1 MVYDKV
7 QNNTFTKPL
16 MIYVIT
22 DGCPDNKSEVK
33 QNIFQCKQWLSTTSF
48 GKSAVCF
55 MFCQVGRDQG
65 AAFYLENDLDKDHEI
80 GADVDTTGHYEKEHE
95 KYAKKGVDLTPDL
108 WLLQMMLG
116 GVDPT
121 YDEGND

>member
-1 MVYDKV
+1 
-7 QNNTFTKPL
+7 
-16 MIYVIT
+16 
-22 DGCPDNKSEVK
+22 
-33 QNIFQCKQWLSTTSF
+33 
-48 GKSAVCF
+48 

-65 AAFYLENDLDKDHEI
+65 AALYLENDLDKDHEI
-80 GADVDTTGHYEKEHE
+80 GEDVDTTGHYEKEHE

-116 GVDPT
+116 AVDPT